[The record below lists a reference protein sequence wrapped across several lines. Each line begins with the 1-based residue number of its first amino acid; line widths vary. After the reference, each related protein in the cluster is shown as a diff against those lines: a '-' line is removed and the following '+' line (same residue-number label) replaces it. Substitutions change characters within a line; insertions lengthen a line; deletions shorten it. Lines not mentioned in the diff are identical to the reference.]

1 MGGTTMAKAATLLA
15 DPETA
20 SETYAWVAYLTTT
33 HREAMNLYD
42 SFTDP
47 ELHTISL
54 VAPRGNI
61 IQSDGDPTSTAL
73 ALTPTLDVVVTPA
86 LT

>member
-1 MGGTTMAKAATLLA
+1 MARAPTLLA

-20 SETYAWVAYLTTT
+20 SETYAWVAYLTAT
-33 HREAMNLYD
+33 HREAMDLQD
-42 SFTDP
+42 SFTGL
-47 ELHTISL
+47 ELHTIFL

-61 IQSDGDPTSTAL
+61 IQSAGDPTSTAL
-73 ALTPTLDVVVTPA
+73 TLTPTLDVEVTLA